1 MGQQLFAGSLVE
13 TRPRAAAAVP
23 MSMAVH
29 VMVVGGLLALPL
41 IGGGELPPVPAPP
54 SWVPIIA
61 LTLPARP
68 VTAIRP
74 APPRSA
80 AVRAR
85 PDRAPAL
92 SRADEPATT
101 PVPVRFDAAP
111 PTGPVDD
118 APPCVG
124 CALSTAADV
133 GTPAGGGPGD
143 GRDGGGGN
151 GSTPLVVGGHVRAPA
166 KLRHVDPE
174 YPDLARR
181 AGVQGTVEIECV
193 IDSSGRVASARVV
206 RGLPL
211 LDAAAL
217 AAVQRWTYRPTLLN
231 GVAVPVVMA
240 VKVQFHL
247 R

>member
-1 MGQQLFAGSLVE
+1 M
-13 TRPRAAAAVP
+13 
-23 MSMAVH
+23 
-29 VMVVGGLLALPL
+29 ALPL
-41 IGGGELPPVPAPP
+41 IAGGEAPPVPAAP

-61 LTLPARP
+61 LTLPPRP
-68 VTAIRP
+68 VTAIP
-74 APPRSA
+74 PTPPRRA
-80 AVRAR
+80 AAPARAG
-85 PDRAPAL
+85 RAPAL
-92 SRADEPATT
+92 SPADAPATT
-101 PVPVRFDAAP
+101 PVPLRFDAAP

-118 APPCVG
+118 APHCVG

-133 GTPAGGGPGD
+133 GTP
-143 GRDGGGGN
+143 GGGGFGQGSEGGRGT
-151 GSTPLVVGGHVRAPA
+151 GSTPLIVGGHVSAPA

-193 IDSSGRVASARVV
+193 IDSSGHVASARVL
-206 RGLPL
+206 RGVPL

-240 VKVQFHL
+240 VKVRFHL